1 MGSSFIGN
9 SYYSTLSDFVA
20 VTTLSIIFMWLCE
33 CKYIWM
39 QICIFVVMFVLP
51 RSHKPRQ
58 RYFNNKA
65 FQLIQKDPDIVSQE
79 ISLLEHIVNLGGVCL
94 IIMQPSWSA
103 TLSFMAFIIMMI
115 HKFTKLVF
123 MGRWKFSHVTAIEI
137 LLQKK
142 FLLGCGLTRDAFD
155 YSNLFQS

>member
-9 SYYSTLSDFVA
+9 LYYSTLSDFVV

-39 QICIFVVMFVLP
+39 QVWIYVVMFVLP
-51 RSHKPRQ
+51 RSHNPRQ
-58 RYFNNKA
+58 RYFNNEA

-79 ISLLEHIVNLGGVCL
+79 ISLFGAYGKFGWNFP
-94 IIMQPSWSA
+94 QNYT
-103 TLSFMAFIIMMI
+103 TLFFMICFKYFLKHFIMMI

-123 MGRWKFSHVTAIEI
+123 MGRWKFPHVRAIANFAIEEI
-137 LLQKK
+137 
-142 FLLGCGLTRDAFD
+142 FYWVVG
-155 YSNLFQS
+155 